1 MMETKGILLA
11 GVGGQG
17 VLRASDI
24 LCHVFMAAGLDVKKS
39 EVHGMA
45 QRGGCV
51 TSHVRYGEKVHSP
64 LAKKNDIDILVS
76 FERMDTLRYL
86 DYVKESGTVI
96 VNTEEIYP
104 PAVNLGEAPYP
115 TNVVETVHLFFT
127 NVVQVDAVAL
137 ALRAGNIRAVNV
149 TVGFIDNY
157 ILINI
162 YYIIEIGGAIL
173 DWIWVPCTDI
183 RSDCEIGRIIQIAD
197 IGSADAVCRIPPVF
211 GVTAADW

>member
-24 LCHVFMAAGLDVKKS
+24 LCRVFMAAGLDVKKS

-64 LAKKNDIDILVS
+64 LSKKNDIDVLVS
-76 FERMDTLRYL
+76 FEQMDTLRYL

-96 VNTEEIYP
+96 INTEKIYP
-104 PAVNLGEAPYP
+104 PAVNLGESPYP
-115 TNVVETVHLFFT
+115 ANAAETVRLFIT
-127 NVVQVDAVAL
+127 KVVPIDAVAL
-137 ALRAGNIRAVNV
+137 ALRAGNIRAVN
-149 TVGFIDNY
+149 TV
-157 ILINI
+157 LL
-162 YYIIEIGGAIL
+162 GAL
-173 DWIWVPCTDI
+173 STCLNLSLGLWEKVLQESFPTKLFGAN
-183 RSDCEIGRIIQIAD
+183 REAFRVGR
-197 IGSADAVCRIPPVF
+197 
-211 GVTAADW
+211 GV